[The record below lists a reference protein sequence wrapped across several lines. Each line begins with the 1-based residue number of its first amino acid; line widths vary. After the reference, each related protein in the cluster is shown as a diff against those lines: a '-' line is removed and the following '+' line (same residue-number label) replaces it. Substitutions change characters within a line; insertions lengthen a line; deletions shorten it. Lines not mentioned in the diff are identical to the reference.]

1 MFYLF
6 DIISIY
12 ELYFLSQL
20 DKMNMGHFLLS
31 IGRDDC
37 EKLEHH
43 VVFYTE
49 SLKVLLK
56 VFLVFESLNNSR
68 KSCDKWLH

>member
-31 IGRDDC
+31 IEEMTVR
-37 EKLEHH
+37 
-43 VVFYTE
+43 
-49 SLKVLLK
+49 
-56 VFLVFESLNNSR
+56 N
-68 KSCDKWLH
+68 

>member
-56 VFLVFESLNNSR
+56 VLWYLKVWIILGSLVING
-68 KSCDKWLH
+68 CI